1 MPAPPGLDVQRI
13 IDNAPLSSVQRKA
26 IALAMA
32 VIFFDGF
39 DALIMAITAPVI
51 AEEWGTTTASLT
63 PAIVAA
69 LLGGIVGGLLLAP
82 LADRYGRRPVLIT
95 GVAIFATLTLC
106 AVGAQNLE
114 QMVTLR
120 FLAGIGLGAV
130 IPNSYA
136 YGAEFAPKRIRATVV
151 TVVAASTT
159 AGGFI
164 GGLLASAVMPH
175 FGWRSVFLIGG
186 ALPLLLTLVLLRGLP
201 ETIQFLTLKGSHEKA
216 RALLCSI
223 DARAVGSSA
232 ARLTMPVSCE
242 EKPSITAL
250 FTRQSAPVT
259 VPMSMVYFSAV
270 LLMLFLMSWIPSVLT
285 DAGFSTGQA
294 VFASSIF
301 NLGGMVGGLA
311 LGARIDHSNSP
322 YRVLSLTFF
331 VAAIA
336 IVMTAFSLGSLVV
349 LMISL
354 FVVGALSTGTQMCV
368 NAVAAEVYPAAL
380 RATGLGFL
388 TAVGRVGSVVGPSI
402 GGALLAAQLPAKSIF
417 LLAVIP
423 AIVAAAAMA
432 VAGGCATSRRV
443 HLTLPASQCSEAFG
457 QPAAADAEPQEV
469 GAAPERLSEM
479 LVEPDYRFTL
489 ANERT
494 FLAWQRTAL
503 GLLAAAVAVVQFMP
517 ELAAPGLRHALGAL
531 VGVLAMLTSG
541 AGLHRWRQVDDAMRR
556 DLPLPR
562 PSTPLHL
569 TLALMVIGVVAVAL
583 AVAAS

>member
-1 MPAPPGLDVQRI
+1 MPAPPGLNVQHI
-13 IDNAPLSSVQRKA
+13 IDNAPLSSVQRRA
-26 IALAMA
+26 ITMAMA
-32 VIFFDGF
+32 VLLFDGF
-39 DALIMAITAPVI
+39 DALVMAITAPAI
-51 AEEWGTTTASLT
+51 AEDWGTTTANMT

-136 YGAEFAPKRIRATVV
+136 YGAEFAPTRIRATVV
-151 TVVAASTT
+151 TIVAASTT
-159 AGGFI
+159 AGGFV
-164 GGLLASAVMPH
+164 GGLLASAVMPA

-186 ALPLLLTLVLLRGLP
+186 VLPLLLTPALLRWLP
-201 ETIQFLTLKGSHEKA
+201 ETIQFLALNGSHDKA
-216 RALLCSI
+216 RAILRSI
-223 DARAVGSSA
+223 DARVVDASTEP
-232 ARLTMPVSCE
+232 LTMPVSRD
-242 EKPSITAL
+242 EKPSITSL

-259 VPMSMVYFSAV
+259 LPLSMVYFSAV
-270 LLMLFLMSWIPSVLT
+270 LLMLFLMSWMPSVLT

-294 VFASSIF
+294 VFASSVF

-311 LGARIDHSNSP
+311 LGARIDRSNSP
-322 YRVLSLTFF
+322 SRVLSLAFF

-336 IVMTAFSLGSLVV
+336 IVVTALSLGSLVV

-354 FVVGALSTGTQMCV
+354 FVVGAFSAGTQMGV
-368 NAVAAEVYPAAL
+368 NAVTIEIYPAGL

-402 GGALLAAQLPAKSIF
+402 GGALLAAQLPARSIF
-417 LLAVIP
+417 LLAVVP
-423 AIVAAAAMA
+423 AIVAAVAMA
-432 VAGGCATSRRV
+432 VVGGFAARRRR
-443 HLTLPASQCSEAFG
+443 HLALPDPQCVEALGQCSG
-457 QPAAADAEPQEV
+457 SDTGPQEV
-469 GAAPERLSEM
+469 GTPPERLSAM
-479 LVEPDYRFTL
+479 LIEPDYRYTL

-517 ELAAPGLRHALGAL
+517 ARAVPGLWHGLGSG

-541 AGLHRWRQVDDAMRR
+541 AGLHRWRQVDQAMRR

-562 PSTPLHL
+562 PSTPMYL
-569 TLALMVIGVVAVAL
+569 TVALILIGVVTV